1 MTKYETI
8 LNFAGLY
15 AVERIKEQ
23 EMLIERAQSLD
34 DESILSM
41 LQSELMSRKSILS
54 DIETL
59 YEIQTGNELP
69 YKDYADK
76 ETSS

>member
-1 MTKYETI
+1 MTTYETI

-23 EMLIERAQSLD
+23 ERLIERAQSID
-34 DESILSM
+34 DKSILSM
-41 LQSELMSRKSILS
+41 LQSELLFRRSILA
-54 DIETL
+54 DIEIL

-69 YKDYADK
+69 YKDYAD
-76 ETSS
+76 ETSSL